1 MIVRSSKYNS
11 IEVFIHIIAWAL
23 AFGFPLVMMERESG
37 FNLQRFIIMSILPIG
52 YFTVFYANYLVLV
65 PRLFFKEKN
74 KSFIFWNIIIILGMT
89 IVIQMLMNNSIPPPQ
104 GAMHPTAMP
113 YFFFIRDLVMMIFV
127 AALGAAIRI
136 SMRWRFLKEQLVESE
151 KQKTDAELKNLKNQ
165 LNPHFLLNTLNNI
178 YALVEFNQEKAQEAI
193 QELSKLLRYMLYED
207 QTSLVPLAKEYD
219 FIRNYVELMKIR
231 LPEHVSVQMNLTEEP
246 QSNVVIAPFIFISLI
261 ENAFKHGV
269 SPSENSFIN
278 ISIIGKYNGNV
289 VCEILNS
296 NFPKSSEDKSG
307 HGIGLEQ
314 VQKRLDLIYPNHY
327 EWTNDKDSKNVYHSI
342 LTIQTR

>member
-1 MIVRSSKYNS
+1 
-11 IEVFIHIIAWAL
+11 
-23 AFGFPLVMMERESG
+23 
-37 FNLQRFIIMSILPIG
+37 
-52 YFTVFYANYLVLV
+52 
-65 PRLFFKEKN
+65 
-74 KSFIFWNIIIILGMT
+74 
-89 IVIQMLMNNSIPPPQ
+89 
-104 GAMHPTAMP
+104 
-113 YFFFIRDLVMMIFV
+113 FFIRDLVMMIFV

-314 VQKRLDLIYPNHY
+314 VQKRLELIYPNHY

>member
-1 MIVRSSKYNS
+1 
-11 IEVFIHIIAWAL
+11 
-23 AFGFPLVMMERESG
+23 
-37 FNLQRFIIMSILPIG
+37 
-52 YFTVFYANYLVLV
+52 
-65 PRLFFKEKN
+65 
-74 KSFIFWNIIIILGMT
+74 
-89 IVIQMLMNNSIPPPQ
+89 
-104 GAMHPTAMP
+104 
-113 YFFFIRDLVMMIFV
+113 
-127 AALGAAIRI
+127 
-136 SMRWRFLKEQLVESE
+136 
-151 KQKTDAELKNLKNQ
+151 
-165 LNPHFLLNTLNNI
+165 
-178 YALVEFNQEKAQEAI
+178 
-193 QELSKLLRYMLYED
+193 MLYED

-314 VQKRLDLIYPNHY
+314 VQKRLELIYPNHY

>member
-1 MIVRSSKYNS
+1 
-11 IEVFIHIIAWAL
+11 
-23 AFGFPLVMMERESG
+23 
-37 FNLQRFIIMSILPIG
+37 
-52 YFTVFYANYLVLV
+52 
-65 PRLFFKEKN
+65 
-74 KSFIFWNIIIILGMT
+74 
-89 IVIQMLMNNSIPPPQ
+89 
-104 GAMHPTAMP
+104 
-113 YFFFIRDLVMMIFV
+113 
-127 AALGAAIRI
+127 
-136 SMRWRFLKEQLVESE
+136 MRWRFLKEQLVESE

-314 VQKRLDLIYPNHY
+314 VQKRLELIYPNHY